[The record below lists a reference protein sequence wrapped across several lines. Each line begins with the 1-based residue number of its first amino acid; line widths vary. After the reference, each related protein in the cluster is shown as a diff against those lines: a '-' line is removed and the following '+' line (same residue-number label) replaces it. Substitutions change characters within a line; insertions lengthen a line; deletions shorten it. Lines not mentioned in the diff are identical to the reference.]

1 MMKNKS
7 ALFAGI
13 LAGLAA
19 PGSTFAAN
27 SYARLEGQDLSRL
40 RGDVEKVGIDFSNV
54 IAREKNG
61 KIKSNKPK

>member
-1 MMKNKS
+1 MKNRS

-19 PGSTFAAN
+19 PGSALATT
-27 SYARLEGQDLSRL
+27 SYPRLEGQDLTRL
-40 RGDVEKVGIDFSNV
+40 RGDVERVGLDFSNV

-61 KIKSNKPK
+61 KSKGNKSK